1 MLNDWPEAAH
11 GKEYEEAL
19 QACLAD
25 LEGLPSPARESLIKA
40 ANLPD

>member
-1 MLNDWPEAAH
+1 M
-11 GKEYEEAL
+11 